1 MKKVDDSS
9 QSFKYPPNLTIVGLG
24 GCGKKLCR
32 EICNYEWLLNHYS
45 KEVNRLK
52 IYTMDTDANEY
63 IEDQRWEYKIMEK
76 VENLEGAGNIEFK
89 SYYLPNLA
97 NITQVSD
104 LTSAEVSASIKRSQ
118 SIKTWWLNDPESGGV
133 AFQDLKRIDHFIMDD
148 FGGGVHRRRAVSKAI
163 LYKVLSEGQSNGFP
177 TFSNPGVTAII
188 VGIGGGTGSGMFI
201 DLARYIKKK
210 RDDAIYLF
218 AVLPTTKEG
227 EKEQLNA
234 AISLTELEFLN
245 VSRDE
250 RIFDHVIFTSL
261 GPTEYANGQYE
272 LEEIDEFDSV
282 FPQILTNFFH
292 IERSDLNLS
301 DARKSYSSFI
311 FADSHVI
318 EYPVEELQELKNQYI
333 QIIQELEEINTF
345 RKKINQ
351 TIEGLLTE
359 FNFYDDST
367 PTMEIFEFIKAEYRN
382 IEKVWSNNIA
392 KLLNYHS
399 VEEIEAFIEY
409 HVSEIQFEK
418 IRNYN
423 DLISYISQVNKF
435 DHGISQ
441 DKLKDEIDKKLF
453 RLIPESLETLEKTA
467 ILFKRVAAVKNE
479 VCRSEMIDILKGKR
493 EIPPLLGELNSK
505 KQEIQN
511 LEYQLKQTDKKIEKL
526 SSLHTQID
534 KEIDDELKDIDIDIV
549 SCAEINRKIRLLP
562 DKEQKLKETLDQ
574 YIEQFSTEKVKGRD
588 KNIWFLSAGTKDIK
602 MKIEDISKDTEH
614 NLESLSRFIDSITL
628 YYYYKNKIKEVENG
642 GWLIRIQGKRKQL
655 IKKYKEFTG
664 KEEEYIK
671 SNLKHWDIRIDP
683 PFNIV
688 IAEDFLTTDLNIKA
702 EVIRER
708 IYNSTFA
715 SLNTDNIDSDDL
727 GQMFKLEDRGKI
739 RQFLREKL
747 RELRLEEANYFN
759 DMNELDRYIEDIKA
773 RINAEKLQ
781 KDMLFEVD
789 SANTETF
796 SSRKNLNLHYERF
809 YEHFAI
815 INKKIEAG
823 KRTKKG
829 IYKTKFGSVNPQVL
843 SLVESRSDTKDSPDM
858 GNLDIDKN
866 GKLELDKLINLV
878 KSVYQDLF
886 ESRKLGVNS
895 LKISIGDTERW
906 TFGKAALVV
915 SSTSSYV
922 RSELM
927 KSMISTDINQSLS
940 LKKPNDSLLT
950 PHGHTKPWE
959 IALTFFV
966 ASSFL
971 DNIYPLVAGGG
982 YWEIYAR
989 NKENI
994 LHHVLKLQD
1003 GEYITRSALLKPE
1016 AAGKIAISERIE
1028 ETPQQIKSLYEV
1040 KSLKEALE
1048 IENQ

>member
-1 MKKVDDSS
+1 M
-9 QSFKYPPNLTIVGLG
+9 
-24 GCGKKLCR
+24 
-32 EICNYEWLLNHYS
+32 
-45 KEVNRLK
+45 
-52 IYTMDTDANEY
+52 
-63 IEDQRWEYKIMEK
+63 
-76 VENLEGAGNIEFK
+76 
-89 SYYLPNLA
+89 
-97 NITQVSD
+97 
-104 LTSAEVSASIKRSQ
+104 
-118 SIKTWWLNDPESGGV
+118 
-133 AFQDLKRIDHFIMDD
+133 
-148 FGGGVHRRRAVSKAI
+148 
-163 LYKVLSEGQSNGFP
+163 
-177 TFSNPGVTAII
+177 
-188 VGIGGGTGSGMFI
+188 
-201 DLARYIKKK
+201 
-210 RDDAIYLF
+210 
-218 AVLPTTKEG
+218 LPTTKEG

-588 KNIWFLSAGTKDIK
+588 KNSWFLSAGTKDIK

-628 YYYYKNKIKEVENG
+628 YYYY
-642 GWLIRIQGKRKQL
+642 
-655 IKKYKEFTG
+655 
-664 KEEEYIK
+664 
-671 SNLKHWDIRIDP
+671 S
-683 PFNIV
+683 
-688 IAEDFLTTDLNIKA
+688 
-702 EVIRER
+702 
-708 IYNSTFA
+708 IYS
-715 SLNTDNIDSDDL
+715 
-727 GQMFKLEDRGKI
+727 G
-739 RQFLREKL
+739 
-747 RELRLEEANYFN
+747 
-759 DMNELDRYIEDIKA
+759 
-773 RINAEKLQ
+773 
-781 KDMLFEVD
+781 
-789 SANTETF
+789 
-796 SSRKNLNLHYERF
+796 
-809 YEHFAI
+809 
-815 INKKIEAG
+815 
-823 KRTKKG
+823 
-829 IYKTKFGSVNPQVL
+829 
-843 SLVESRSDTKDSPDM
+843 
-858 GNLDIDKN
+858 
-866 GKLELDKLINLV
+866 
-878 KSVYQDLF
+878 
-886 ESRKLGVNS
+886 
-895 LKISIGDTERW
+895 
-906 TFGKAALVV
+906 
-915 SSTSSYV
+915 
-922 RSELM
+922 
-927 KSMISTDINQSLS
+927 
-940 LKKPNDSLLT
+940 
-950 PHGHTKPWE
+950 
-959 IALTFFV
+959 
-966 ASSFL
+966 
-971 DNIYPLVAGGG
+971 
-982 YWEIYAR
+982 
-989 NKENI
+989 
-994 LHHVLKLQD
+994 
-1003 GEYITRSALLKPE
+1003 
-1016 AAGKIAISERIE
+1016 
-1028 ETPQQIKSLYEV
+1028 
-1040 KSLKEALE
+1040 
-1048 IENQ
+1048 